1 MATKAKTNSKGV
13 QPKKRQ
19 PVHTEKLSTPGE
31 GKSASSDAINNLTD
45 EKTKLL
51 KEVEFLRAE
60 LKKFFRR
67 EVEKKDQCPKCQIL
81 HVLENADLS
90 ESQINS
96 VMRDVNN
103 EIQESRMRRANR
115 FTDEARLAQDKA
127 MSFQADCD
135 SHEPY
140 N

>member
-1 MATKAKTNSKGV
+1 MATTAKTNSKGV

-81 HVLENADLS
+81 SVLENLS
-90 ESQINS
+90 EGQINA
-96 VMRDVNN
+96 VLRDVQVEVEYSRQAFRNKLTDRVN
-103 EIQESRMRRANR
+103 EAQAELQEFNTVRAS
-115 FTDEARLAQDKA
+115 TEA
-127 MSFQADCD
+127 
-135 SHEPY
+135 Y